1 MQKKKN
7 IAQPFPED
15 IGNLLLQRM
24 LGMQGHIQLKRHD
37 NTVAS
42 TDV

>member
-1 MQKKKN
+1 MQKKKKHRSTLSR
-7 IAQPFPED
+7 D

>member
-7 IAQPFPED
+7 IAQPFPD